1 MKIKAKAKVK
11 NAVVSLKAGETENV
25 QRRVGEQMVKN
36 GEATE
41 VKVTMTEYLKE
52 RNSKKVRV
60 VIQEREEKA

>member
-11 NAVVSLKAGETENV
+11 NAVVSLKAGETANV
-25 QRRVGEQMVKN
+25 QRRVGEQMIKN
-36 GEATE
+36 GEAVE
-41 VKVTMTEYLKE
+41 VTVKMADYLKE